1 MTSVWG
7 FDCLWYDGYG
17 AHPPTIEAQKEF
29 ALDVDTSEKLRLGI
43 PKGSLEAATIELFRQ
58 AGWNITPHSRNYFP
72 RIDDPEIECALVRSQ
87 EMGPYIASG
96 TLDAGL
102 CGIDWVMET
111 GTEDDV
117 EVVSD
122 LVYSKASNQKARWV
136 LVVDDNSSIHSVEDL
151 EGKVIATE
159 LMGFTK
165 RYLEE
170 RGINA
175 KVEFSWGATEA
186 KVVEGLADAAVEIT
200 ETGSTIK
207 AHGLRIV
214 CDLLETHTVLIAGK
228 SALGNNWK
236 KGKIDQIALLLQSAM
251 TARHKVLLKMNV
263 AARNLDSVV
272 NLLPSL
278 QAPTVNRL
286 LDENWSAVETVVD
299 NHAVRALI
307 PKLKAAGAEG
317 ILELDLT
324 KMC

>member
-1 MTSVWG
+1 MDANASG
-7 FDCLWYDGYG
+7 
-17 AHPPTIEAQKEF
+17 
-29 ALDVDTSEKLRLGI
+29 KLRLGI
-43 PKGSLEAATIELFRQ
+43 PKGSLEDATIELFKQ
-58 AGWNITPHSRNYFP
+58 AGWSITPRSRNYFP

-102 CGIDWVMET
+102 CGMDWVMET
-111 GTEDDV
+111 GTENDV
-117 EVVSD
+117 EVISD
-122 LVYSKASNQKARWV
+122 LVYSKASDQKARWV
-136 LVVDDNSSIHSVEDL
+136 LVVDQDSLIQSVADL
-151 EGKVIATE
+151 EGKVVATE

-214 CDLLETHTVLIAGK
+214 CDLLNSHTVLIAGK
-228 SALGNNWK
+228 PALADRWK
-236 KGKIDQIALLLQSAM
+236 KDKIDQIALLLEAAL

-263 AARNLDSVV
+263 AAANLEAVV
-272 NLLPSL
+272 GLLPSL
-278 QAPTVNRL
+278 HAPTVNRL
-286 LDENWSAVETVVD
+286 ADEGWSAVETVVD
-299 NHAVRALI
+299 NHGVRALI

-317 ILELDLT
+317 ILQLDLT

>member
-1 MTSVWG
+1 MDANASG
-7 FDCLWYDGYG
+7 
-17 AHPPTIEAQKEF
+17 
-29 ALDVDTSEKLRLGI
+29 KLRLGI
-43 PKGSLEAATIELFRQ
+43 PKGSLEAATIELFKQ
-58 AGWNITPHSRNYFP
+58 AGWTITPRSRNYFP

-117 EVVSD
+117 EVISD
-122 LVYSKASNQKARWV
+122 LVYSKASDQKARWV
-136 LVVDDNSSIHSVEDL
+136 LVVDQDSPIQSVEDL
-151 EGKVIATE
+151 QGKVIATE
-159 LMGFTK
+159 LMGFTQ

-170 RGINA
+170 RGIDAN
-175 KVEFSWGATEA
+175 VEFSWGATEA

-214 CDLLETHTVLIAGK
+214 CDLLESHTVLIAGK
-228 SALGNNWK
+228 PALADQWK
-236 KGKIDQIALLLQSAM
+236 RGKIDQIALLLQAAL

-263 AARNLDSVV
+263 AAAQLESVIA
-272 NLLPSL
+272 LLPSL
-278 QAPTVNRL
+278 HAPTVNPL
-286 LDENWSAVETVVD
+286 SDAAWSVVETVVD
-299 NHAVRALI
+299 HHEVRALI
-307 PKLKAAGAEG
+307 PRLKSAGAEG

>member
-1 MTSVWG
+1 MDANASG
-7 FDCLWYDGYG
+7 
-17 AHPPTIEAQKEF
+17 
-29 ALDVDTSEKLRLGI
+29 KLRLGI
-43 PKGSLEAATIELFRQ
+43 PKGSLEDATIELFKQ
-58 AGWNITPHSRNYFP
+58 AGWSITPRSRNYFP

-102 CGIDWVMET
+102 CGMDWVMET
-111 GTEDDV
+111 GTENDV
-117 EVVSD
+117 EVISD
-122 LVYSKASNQKARWV
+122 LVYSKASDQKARWV
-136 LVVDDNSSIHSVEDL
+136 LVVDQDSLIQSVADL
-151 EGKVIATE
+151 EGKVVATE

-214 CDLLETHTVLIAGK
+214 CDLLNSHTVLIAGK
-228 SALGNNWK
+228 PAMADSWK
-236 KGKIDQIALLLQSAM
+236 KDKIDQIALLLEAAL

-263 AARNLDSVV
+263 ASANLEAVV
-272 NLLPSL
+272 GLLPSL
-278 QAPTVNRL
+278 HAPTVNRL
-286 LDENWSAVETVVD
+286 ADEGWSAVETVVD
-299 NHAVRALI
+299 NHGVRALI

-317 ILELDLT
+317 ILQLDLT

>member
-1 MTSVWG
+1 MDANASG
-7 FDCLWYDGYG
+7 
-17 AHPPTIEAQKEF
+17 
-29 ALDVDTSEKLRLGI
+29 KLRLGI
-43 PKGSLEAATIELFRQ
+43 PKGSLEKATIELFKQ
-58 AGWNITPHSRNYFP
+58 AGWTITPRSRNYFP

-87 EMGPYIASG
+87 EMGPYIAGG

-111 GTEDDV
+111 ETEDDV
-117 EVVSD
+117 EVISD
-122 LVYSKASNQKARWV
+122 LVYSKASDQKARWV
-136 LVVDDNSSIHSVEDL
+136 LVVDQDSPIQSVEDL

-159 LMGFTK
+159 LLGFTK

-186 KVVEGLADAAVEIT
+186 KVVEGMADAAVEIT

-214 CDLLETHTVLIAGK
+214 CDLLISHTVLIAGK
-228 SALGNNWK
+228 PALADDWK
-236 KGKIDQIALLLQSAM
+236 KAKIDQIALLLQSAL
-251 TARHKVLLKMNV
+251 TARHKVLLKLNV
-263 AARNLDSVV
+263 ASENLDAVV
-272 NLLPSL
+272 ALLPSL
-278 QAPTVNRL
+278 HAPTINRL
-286 LDENWSAVETVVD
+286 ADADWSAVETVVD
-299 NHAVRALI
+299 GHEVRSLI
-307 PKLKAAGAEG
+307 PQLKAAGAEG

>member
-1 MTSVWG
+1 MDANASG
-7 FDCLWYDGYG
+7 
-17 AHPPTIEAQKEF
+17 
-29 ALDVDTSEKLRLGI
+29 KLRLGI
-43 PKGSLEAATIELFRQ
+43 PKGSLEDATIELFKQ
-58 AGWNITPHSRNYFP
+58 AGWSITPRSRNYFP

-102 CGIDWVMET
+102 CGMDWVMET
-111 GTEDDV
+111 GTENDV
-117 EVVSD
+117 EVISD
-122 LVYSKASNQKARWV
+122 LVYSKASDQKARWV
-136 LVVDDNSSIHSVEDL
+136 LVVDQDSLIQSVADL
-151 EGKVIATE
+151 EGKVVATE

-207 AHGLRIV
+207 AHGLRVV
-214 CDLLETHTVLIAGK
+214 CDLLNSHTVLIAGK
-228 SALGNNWK
+228 PAMADSWK
-236 KGKIDQIALLLQSAM
+236 KDKIDQIALLLEAAL

-263 AARNLDSVV
+263 AAANLEAVV
-272 NLLPSL
+272 GLLPSL
-278 QAPTVNRL
+278 HAPTVNRL
-286 LDENWSAVETVVD
+286 ADEGWSAVETVVD
-299 NHAVRALI
+299 NHGVRALI

-317 ILELDLT
+317 ILQLDLT

>member
-1 MTSVWG
+1 M
-7 FDCLWYDGYG
+7 D
-17 AHPPTIEAQKEF
+17 AHA
-29 ALDVDTSEKLRLGI
+29 SEKLRLGI
-43 PKGSLEAATIELFRQ
+43 PKGSLEEATIELFRQ
-58 AGWNITPHSRNYFP
+58 AGWTITPRSRNYFP
-72 RIDDPEIECALVRSQ
+72 RINDVEIECALVRSQ

-117 EVVSD
+117 VVISD
-122 LVYSKASNQKARWV
+122 LVYSKTSNQKARWV
-136 LVVDDNSSIHSVEDL
+136 LVVDQDSPIKSVEDL

-159 LMGFTK
+159 LTGFTK

-170 RGINA
+170 RGIKA

-214 CDLLETHTVLIAGK
+214 CDLLESHTVLIAGK
-228 SALGNNWK
+228 SAVAENWK
-236 KGKIDQIALLLQSAM
+236 KGKIDQIALLLQAAL
-251 TARHKVLLKMNV
+251 TARQKILLKMNV
-263 AARNLDSVV
+263 ASKDLETVV
-272 NLLPSL
+272 SLLPSL
-278 QAPTVNRL
+278 QAPTINRL
-286 LDENWSAVETVVD
+286 ADEDWSALETVVD
-299 NHAVRALI
+299 NHEVRTLI
-307 PKLKAAGAEG
+307 PKLKAAGARG
-317 ILELDLT
+317 ILELNLT

>member
-1 MTSVWG
+1 MDANASG
-7 FDCLWYDGYG
+7 N
-17 AHPPTIEAQKEF
+17 
-29 ALDVDTSEKLRLGI
+29 LRLGI
-43 PKGSLEAATIELFRQ
+43 PKGSLEDATIELFKQ
-58 AGWNITPHSRNYFP
+58 AGWRITPRSRNYFP

-111 GTEDDV
+111 GTENDV
-117 EVVSD
+117 EVISD
-122 LVYSKASNQKARWV
+122 LVYSKASDQKARWV
-136 LVVDDNSSIHSVEDL
+136 LVVDQDSMIQSVADL

-214 CDLLETHTVLIAGK
+214 CDLLNSHTVFIAGRP
-228 SALGNNWK
+228 AMADRWK
-236 KGKIDQIALLLQSAM
+236 KDKINQIALLLEAAL

-263 AARNLDSVV
+263 AAANLEAVV
-272 NLLPSL
+272 GLLPSL
-278 QAPTVNRL
+278 HAPTVNRL
-286 LDENWSAVETVVD
+286 ADEGWSAVETVVD
-299 NHAVRALI
+299 NHGVRALI

-317 ILELDLT
+317 ILQLDLT